1 MGKEMTLQ
9 ARKRRLQD
17 TLIIAGAGVI
27 AFSVWGI
34 AKAMLL
40 FAFSDESQLRQMLA
54 IDDSIPMAVIFIITV
69 VMVVIDW
76 IVRAYVGLSARSEGR
91 GKKKSPFYL
100 IVAAIAALVN
110 AFSVVTVLLGTARS
124 LSFAD
129 AVVSFV
135 IEATAFVALVM
146 VIYCSVRLR
155 RLGKATG

>member
-1 MGKEMTLQ
+1 MSVKMRL
-9 ARKRRLQD
+9 RR
-17 TLIIAGAGVI
+17 
-27 AFSVWGI
+27 
-34 AKAMLL
+34 M
-40 FAFSDESQLRQMLA
+40 
-54 IDDSIPMAVIFIITV
+54 
-69 VMVVIDW
+69 
-76 IVRAYVGLSARSEGR
+76 

-135 IEATAFVALVM
+135 IETTAFVALVM

-155 RLGKATG
+155 RLGRATG

>member
-17 TLIIAGAGVI
+17 TLTIAGAGVI

-34 AKAMLL
+34 AKATL
-40 FAFSDESQLRQMLA
+40 FFALSDEGQVRQMFA
-54 IDDSIPMAVIFIITV
+54 IEESIPLMAVFILTGV
-69 VMVVIDW
+69 VVLIDL
-76 IVRAYVGLSARSEGR
+76 IVRAYVGFSARAEGR

-110 AFSVVTVLLGTARS
+110 AFSVVTVLLGTAGS